1 MNMWYNT
8 SIANNK
14 KGRYNVLNRI
24 KVKLVINEIVPH
36 YLYVIQSNDAIKI
49 GITHNLQQR
58 FNDLQ
63 GANPVE
69 LQLIYAFKFDSRGQ
83 AEALETLL
91 HERFAQYQIHG
102 EWFVVD
108 HNKVLEDVEFG
119 VRFYEAM
126 TEKPID
132 IHLPTDSIKLKE
144 RKSLVYMKNLRSEIE
159 LQLMQKRVYQNPSY
173 TKRMDAKEVIKAF
186 FGDHPE
192 HMTTRLDDLVSII
205 ESDTGVKVGRTSIHN
220 VRKQMA
226 D

>member
-24 KVKLVINEIVPH
+24 KVKLVINGIVPH
-36 YLYVIQSNDAIKI
+36 YLYVIQSGDAIKI

-102 EWFVVD
+102 EWFDVE
-108 HNKVLEDVEFG
+108 HNRVLEDIEFG

-159 LQLMQKRVYQNPSY
+159 SQLIQNRVIRINHPKNGESSDRVKQYLQDNPDAITMPVRELATLIGVGKTTVARV
-173 TKRMDAKEVIKAF
+173 
-186 FGDHPE
+186 
-192 HMTTRLDDLVSII
+192 L
-205 ESDTGVKVGRTSIHN
+205 
-220 VRKQMA
+220 A
-226 D
+226 DIRNGQ

>member
-1 MNMWYNT
+1 MWYNT

-63 GANPVE
+63 SANPVE

-83 AEALETLL
+83 AEALEALL
-91 HERFAQYQIHG
+91 HERFVQHRIHG
-102 EWFVVD
+102 EWFDVD

-126 TEKPID
+126 TETPID
-132 IHLPTDSIKLKE
+132 IHLPADTIKLKE
-144 RKSLVYMKNLRSEIE
+144 RKSLVYMKNLRDEIAM
-159 LQLMQKRVYQNPSY
+159 LLSGDRIIRAKPSV
-173 TKRMDAKEVIKAF
+173 KLNKALSYLTE
-186 FGDHPE
+186 HPE
-192 HMTTRLDDLVSII
+192 HLHTAPREL
-205 ESDTGVKVGRTSIHN
+205 ESVIGGISYGTIHKAQTMLRQDN
-220 VRKQMA
+220 SN
-226 D
+226 